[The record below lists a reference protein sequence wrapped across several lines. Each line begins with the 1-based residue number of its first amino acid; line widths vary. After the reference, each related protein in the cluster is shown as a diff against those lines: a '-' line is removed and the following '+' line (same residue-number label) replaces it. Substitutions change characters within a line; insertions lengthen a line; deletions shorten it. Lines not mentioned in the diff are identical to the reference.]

1 MSSIRRNRFLRVG
14 ERRINNALRS
24 IKLVGNL
31 GDRTNYDYNKAD
43 VQQIERALK
52 DALSGA
58 MARFKSKKNPEEEGF
73 KFK

>member
-1 MSSIRRNRFLRVG
+1 MRGGRG
-14 ERRINNALRS
+14 EF
-24 IKLVGNL
+24 GNL